1 MTKERWMINAGQGR
15 FATREES
22 EAKQREM
29 KASCG
34 PEQRL

>member
-1 MTKERWMINAGQGR
+1 MTKEQLDAGQIRHARGKK
-15 FATREES
+15 
-22 EAKQREM
+22 AKQCEM